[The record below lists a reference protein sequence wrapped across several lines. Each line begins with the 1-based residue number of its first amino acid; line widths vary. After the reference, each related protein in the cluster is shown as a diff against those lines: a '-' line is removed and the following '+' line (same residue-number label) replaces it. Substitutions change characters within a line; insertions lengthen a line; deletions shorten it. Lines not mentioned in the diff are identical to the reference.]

1 MFSWVLIIELKNNG
15 IYTMTD
21 GVGGGAFARNFR
33 NYMTVILILRIFAII
48 YCYFDVFDVFCPIEN
63 KNTLLSD

>member
-1 MFSWVLIIELKNNG
+1 
-15 IYTMTD
+15 MTD
-21 GVGGGAFARNFR
+21 CGGGGEGAFAQNFR